1 MFFFAHS
8 SRENF
13 QFVAFSAPKPKRSF
27 TRSFVPESR
36 AVGSGVLRRFH
47 ALFAIKAAHFAKRKK
62 KSIYGP
68 GCYLPTARRRAD
80 ERERDG
86 ARSSISA
93 GLTGPRGD
101 IKGSAWR
108 QPVYKE
114 NCEMSLGA
122 GGNP

>member
-1 MFFFAHS
+1 MWFFFVHS

-27 TRSFVPESR
+27 SRSFVPESR
-36 AVGSGVLRRFH
+36 TVGNGVLRRFH
-47 ALFAIKAAHFAKRKK
+47 ALFAIKAAYFAKE
-62 KSIYGP
+62 KSICGA
-68 GCYLPTARRRAD
+68 GCYLPTARRRGD

-114 NCEMSLGA
+114 NCEMSLWA
-122 GGNP
+122 FGNP